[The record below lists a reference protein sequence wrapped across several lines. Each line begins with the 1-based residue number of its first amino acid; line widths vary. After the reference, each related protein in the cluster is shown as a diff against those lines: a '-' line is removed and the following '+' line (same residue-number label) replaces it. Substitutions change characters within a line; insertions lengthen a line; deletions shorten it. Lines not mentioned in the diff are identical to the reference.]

1 MKYDLD
7 KVTRLLSELRSSHAL
22 LNELSEMELHVFRSD
37 PHLVASAK
45 YNLIVAIESVID
57 TCNHLIS
64 KNSLKMPEDYADTF
78 RIMADNNFISTDF
91 SKTLIE
97 MTRFRNR
104 LVHLY
109 WTVDIEILH
118 TILKSNL
125 EDFTTFRKMIKKIL
139 DF

>member
-1 MKYDLD
+1 VKYDLD

-22 LNELSEMELHVFRSD
+22 LNELSGMELHVFRSD

-78 RIMADNNFISTDF
+78 RIMADNNLISTDF

-125 EDFTTFRKMIKKIL
+125 EDFTTFRKMIKKI
-139 DF
+139 FGF